1 MRDLSPRLL
10 AAHWAC
16 GTPMQ
21 GHEMTSRHA
30 GPPVEPEQ
38 ERALGKLLR
47 RFRERAGL
55 TQEELAERAGLTAH
69 GISALERGIRRRPY
83 PHTLRTLAA
92 ALGLSESDRA
102 TLFSAAGRGLVS
114 VVPTSAT
121 PPTGQLPVPLT
132 PLIGREDEVIQ
143 ACQQLRHDGVRLL
156 TLTGPGGVGKTR
168 LAIQIGSALAGEF
181 ADGVAWVALDAV
193 RDWRLVALTVA
204 RALGLQENG
213 QMSVPALLKLRLQSR
228 EMLLVLDNV
237 EHVLPATALIAELL
251 AAAPRLRILATS
263 RAQLGISGEHL
274 LRLGPLAVPDLTHD
288 RLPSQVS
295 ASAAVQLFL
304 ARGRAI
310 DPGLTLTAAN
320 APIIAEICARL
331 DGLPL
336 AIELAAV
343 RLAVLSPQAL
353 LARLSDRLTLLTG
366 GARDQPDRLRMIR
379 STLAWSYDLLS
390 AEERA
395 LFRRLAVFAGGFTL
409 EAAEAVAG
417 LEQGIG
423 SQGAGTK
430 HAVPDSFVLDRLASL
445 VGKSLVQRDDDHGDE
460 LRFRML
466 ETIRDYGI
474 EHLRTSS
481 EDELVHQRH
490 AAWCLALAR
499 EADAALDGPDQAW
512 WLNRLEREHANLRV
526 ALRWLCERDD
536 LESALTLVAALSRFW
551 WLYGHCSEG
560 RAQLEALLSRD
571 EARAYPGA
579 WATAMT
585 GLGSLQHK
593 QGYCEQAV
601 QTHQAAV
608 AVWREIGDPK
618 GLGRA
623 LWALGFTLLSQAS
636 PQAESVFQEGLLTA
650 RAAGDG
656 WGAGASLWGLG
667 RLARLRGNLQRATE
681 LLEQSFGGARD
692 AGNPLAIA
700 ATLLGLAEIA
710 HENEHYA
717 REAELLQEA
726 LLHFQSIGEMWGT
739 TACMEG
745 VAAIA
750 ATRQRPTA
758 AARLFGA
765 ASALR
770 GAFEVPV
777 PQVSRLPYERVI
789 ATICAI
795 MGEAAFAAAWQEGQ
809 ALTIDQG
816 IADALAEADRE
827 RAHGA
832 AGESITLDGLPPLH
846 PHSP

>member
-1 MRDLSPRLL
+1 
-10 AAHWAC
+10 
-16 GTPMQ
+16 
-21 GHEMTSRHA
+21 MTSRHA

-38 ERALGKLLR
+38 ERALGELLR

-92 ALGLSESDRA
+92 ALGLAESDRA
-102 TLFSAAGRGLVS
+102 TLFAAAGRGLVS

-132 PLIGREDEVIQ
+132 PLIGRKDEVVQ

-168 LAIQIGSALAGEF
+168 LALQIGSALAGEF

-310 DPGLTLTAAN
+310 DPGLTLTEAN
-320 APIIAEICARL
+320 APIIAETCARL

-336 AIELAAV
+336 AIELAAA

-353 LARLSDRLTLLTG
+353 FTRLSDRLTLLTSS
-366 GARDQPDRLRMIR
+366 ARDQQDRLRMIR

-390 AEERA
+390 AEEQA

-409 EAAEAVAG
+409 EAAEAVA
-417 LEQGIG
+417 
-423 SQGAGTK
+423 SQGSGTT
-430 HAVPDSFVLDRLASL
+430 HTFSSSSVLDGLASL

-460 LRFRML
+460 VRFRML

-474 EHLRTSS
+474 EHLRASS

-512 WLNRLEREHANLRV
+512 WLNRLEREYANLRI
-526 ALRWLCERDD
+526 ALGWLCERDD
-536 LESALTLVAALSRFW
+536 LESALTLAAALSRFW
-551 WLYGHCSEG
+551 WPHGHYSEG
-560 RAQLEALLSRD
+560 RAHLEALLSRH
-571 EARAYPGA
+571 EARAYPVA
-579 WATAMT
+579 WATSMT

-593 QGYCEQAV
+593 QGDYDRAV

-608 AVWREIGDPK
+608 AAWRETGDLK

-636 PQAESVFQEGLLTA
+636 PQAEPVFQEGLLTA
-650 RAAGDG
+650 RAAGDD

-667 RLARLRGNLQRATE
+667 RIARFQGNLQRATE
-681 LLEQSFGGARD
+681 LLEQSFAGAHD
-692 AGNPLAIA
+692 AGNPLAMA

-710 HENEHYA
+710 HNHEHYA

-726 LLHFQSIGEMWGT
+726 LLHFRSIGELWGT
-739 TACMEG
+739 TACLEG
-745 VAAIA
+745 VAAIVA
-750 ATRQRPTA
+750 ARQRPMT

-777 PQVSRLPYERVI
+777 PRVSRLPYEQVI
-789 ATICAI
+789 ATTRAMI
-795 MGEAAFAAAWQEGQ
+795 GEAAFATAWQEGQ
-809 ALTIDQG
+809 ALTIDQA
-816 IADALAEADRE
+816 ITDALAEVDRE
-827 RAHGA
+827 RAHGT
-832 AGESITLDGLPPLH
+832 AGVSDSPLT
-846 PHSP
+846 PSPSCLC